1 MVQHTVKYSDTCL
14 LFICSQ
20 HTVKYTNTDLLFIW
34 SNIVTNTLLPA
45 FSLYGPTKCQI
56 HCYMPSLYMVPT
68 HCQIHWYRPSLYVVL
83 HRYKY
88 SAAGLLFIWSNIVS
102 NTLLNAFSLYDP
114 THCQILG
121 YVPPLYMFPTHCQ
134 IHWYR
139 HSLYMVQHS
148 VKYTATCL
156 LFIWSNTLSNTR
168 IRAFSLYVPSTLS
181 NTLILTFTLYGPT

>member
-20 HTVKYTNTDLLFIW
+20 HTVKYTNTGLLFIW

-83 HRYKY
+83 PRYKY

-102 NTLLNAFSLYDP
+102 NTLLQALSLYGPTHCQMLYYRPSLYMVQRTVTLLHAFSLYGP
-114 THCQILG
+114 THCQM
-121 YVPPLYMFPTHCQ
+121 LY
-134 IHWYR
+134 YR
-139 HSLYMVQHS
+139 PSLYMVQHTVKCSTTGLLS
-148 VKYTATCL
+148 V
-156 LFIWSNTLSNTR
+156 WSKKLSNK
-168 IRAFSLYVPSTLS
+168 SL
-181 NTLILTFTLYGPT
+181 